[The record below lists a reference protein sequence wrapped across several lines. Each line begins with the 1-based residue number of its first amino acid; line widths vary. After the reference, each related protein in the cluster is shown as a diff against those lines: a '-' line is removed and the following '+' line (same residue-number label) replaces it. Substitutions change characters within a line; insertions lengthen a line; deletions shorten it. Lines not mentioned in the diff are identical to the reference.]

1 MISCNK
7 GICKIE
13 GSLETVFAD
22 LGCMIH
28 AIDQCIT
35 ADKDADTAK
44 KFIEDSVKFALE
56 HRDIPAD
63 KIIDEKSDDPLDKAL
78 TRIEALLQYLI
89 KEVDDGK

>member
-13 GSLETVFAD
+13 GSSKTIFAD
-22 LGCMIH
+22 LACLIH
-28 AIDQCIT
+28 SIDQCIT
-35 ADKDADTAK
+35 ADKGADTAK
-44 KFIEDSVKFALE
+44 DFIEDSVKFALE

-63 KIIDEKSDDPLDKAL
+63 EIIGEKSDDPLDKAL
-78 TRIEALLQYLI
+78 TKIEALLQYLI